1 MTDGNIGA
9 KQTLQRFLVLANQG
23 LKNMLY
29 KRDRMKKRQ
38 RERERE
44 RMRIISQMLKRYI
57 VLFFP
62 VLYVLVVLYLGG
74 PNIEKKIQS
83 NQKYYPY

>member
-9 KQTLQRFLVLANQG
+9 KQTLQRFLVFANQG

-29 KRDRMKKRQ
+29 KRDRIKKRH
-38 RERERE
+38 RERE

-74 PNIEKKIQS
+74 PNIGNKYSQS